1 MARATYEDL
10 ALIIVTSNEG
20 KPRNKKYIVCPPSAT
35 EPDEALTVYPPTSY
49 RHDLGID
56 IYLDGNTAELW
67 QDGYKIRKLKSIQ
80 DANAVA
86 NAIIEEIEKT
96 EKIFLEEQ

>member
-10 ALIIVTSNEG
+10 ALIIVTGNEG
-20 KPRNKKYIVCPPSAT
+20 KPRNKKYIVCPPSAS
-35 EPDEALTVYPPTSY
+35 EPDMALTVYPPTSY

-56 IYLDGNTAELW
+56 VYFDGNTAELW
-67 QDGYKIRKLKSIQ
+67 QDGYKLRKLNSIQ
-80 DANAVA
+80 DADAVA
-86 NAIIEEIEKT
+86 KVIIEEIEKT